1 MWQEIQQ
8 VSQKLSNEGKR
19 LLEEKITKDGV
30 TIAQTAWH
38 DFMSQTGQHL
48 NDSQQFVTVDTD
60 PKTGNLAA
68 LVRFDQTHPDV
79 AYNSKPFGQYIVDSY
94 DKRAKAMFSGIKN
107 QVALD
112 FLQNK
117 VFQHK
122 SLLSE
127 HLNHFDARLV
137 EDKRLHALEENI
149 SKAEHT
155 IYEHPDLYRD
165 SLEDMLIGI
174 DHASISPEH
183 KNKKLLQ
190 IKRRFADAAA
200 TGLLGYSKD
209 SGQIGQM
216 KSHGML

>member
-19 LLEEKITKDGV
+19 LLEEKITKDGI
-30 TIAQTAWH
+30 TIGQTAWQ
-38 DFMSQTGQHL
+38 DFVNQTGQDL
-48 NDSQQFVTVDTD
+48 NQSQQNVTVDTD
-60 PKTGNLAA
+60 SKTGNLAT
-68 LVRFDQTHPDV
+68 LVRFDPTHADV
-79 AYNSKPFGQYIVDSY
+79 AYHGKTFTQYVIDSY
-94 DKRAKAMFSGIKN
+94 DRRAKVMLSGLKN
-107 QVALD
+107 QVAID
-112 FLQNK
+112 FLNTK
-117 VFQHK
+117 VSQHK
-122 SLLSE
+122 ISLID
-127 HLNHFDARLV
+127 HVNHFDARLV